1 MSLNQFEALPK
12 NEQQLPQNPRV
23 RCDTKTAV
31 VVNQGIKLQSL
42 IGTACALEYFQANRV
57 PPHVICRVLVV
68 GALHRQTQ

>member
-1 MSLNQFEALPK
+1 MSLNQLKALPK
-12 NEQQLPQNPRV
+12 DEQRLSQDPQT

-31 VVNQGIKLQSL
+31 VVNQGIKLQNS

-68 GALHRQTQ
+68 GALYRQIQ